1 MVGTQI
7 LRRLL
12 TLVPVLAVVGVV
24 VFVLVHVTPGD
35 PAAVMAGNEA
45 TPERVAQLRLGMG
58 LDRPAW
64 EQFVTWVT
72 SVARGDLG
80 QSYFLDQPVSESLV
94 QRMEPTGLLTLYALL
109 FSIAIGLPA
118 GIIAALRRNS
128 WIDRVTM
135 VASLGGVS
143 IPTFWLG
150 ILLILAFAVWLRV
163 LPAAGYVSF
172 TKDPLENFR
181 YLLMPAFSL
190 GLQSAAFLARVVRSS
205 MLDVL
210 QEDYVRTAKAKGL
223 RDRIVLVRH
232 ALPNAM
238 IPTLTVIGNS
248 MGTLLGGAIVT
259 EQVFNLPGIGR
270 LIVESVLRRDFP
282 VIQGA
287 VLAIAAVYVL
297 VNLVVD
303 MAYVIVDPRIRERSN

>member
-1 MVGTQI
+1 
-7 LRRLL
+7 
-12 TLVPVLAVVGVV
+12 
-24 VFVLVHVTPGD
+24 
-35 PAAVMAGNEA
+35 
-45 TPERVAQLRLGMG
+45 
-58 LDRPAW
+58 
-64 EQFVTWVT
+64 
-72 SVARGDLG
+72 
-80 QSYFLDQPVSESLV
+80 
-94 QRMEPTGLLTLYALL
+94 
-109 FSIAIGLPA
+109 
-118 GIIAALRRNS
+118 
-128 WIDRVTM
+128 
-135 VASLGGVS
+135 
-143 IPTFWLG
+143 
-150 ILLILAFAVWLRV
+150 
-163 LPAAGYVSF
+163 
-172 TKDPLENFR
+172 
-181 YLLMPAFSL
+181 
-190 GLQSAAFLARVVRSS
+190 

>member
-1 MVGTQI
+1 MGTQI

-24 VFVLVHVTPGD
+24 VFVLVHVAPGD

-45 TPERVAQLRLGMG
+45 TPERVAQLRHDMG
-58 LDRPAW
+58 LDLPIW
-64 EQFVTWVT
+64 EQFVTWVAG
-72 SVARGDLG
+72 VARGDLG
-80 QSYFLDQPVSESLV
+80 RSYFLDEPVTESLV

-109 FSIAIGLPA
+109 FSILIGLPA

-128 WIDRVTM
+128 WIDRLTM
-135 VASLGGVS
+135 VTSLGGVS
-143 IPTFWLG
+143 IPSFWLG
-150 ILLILAFAVWLRV
+150 ILLILAFAVRLRV

-190 GLQSAAFLARVVRSS
+190 GLQSAALLARVVRSS

-210 QEDYVRTAKAKGL
+210 QDDYVRTARAKGL

-238 IPTLTVIGNS
+238 IPTLTIIGNS
-248 MGTLLGGAIVT
+248 LGTLLGGAIVT
-259 EQVFNLPGIGR
+259 EQVFNIPGVGR
-270 LIVESVLRRDFP
+270 LVVESVLRRDFP

-303 MAYVIVDPRIRERSN
+303 IAYVIADPRIRERSN